1 MREVDVIVLGGGI
14 VGITAAIYLRMSG
27 RDVLVVE
34 RGRPGDEASRGN
46 AGVLTREDL
55 LPFSIPDDPLRL
67 MGAVFNAS
75 SRFRYDPR
83 ILSRLLSWAGRL
95 CEVSER
101 DNGMRYATAIA
112 SLQRT
117 AIFEHKA
124 LAKRASAERFFRP
137 SGWIK
142 LYRSDAGLEELDME
156 LHFARIFGTTYEDLD
171 ESRLCELEPDLY
183 AGDFSRALFF
193 PESLS
198 VSSPGGLTKA
208 YARHL
213 RDVGGVVETGDA
225 RSLARSSGRWAVNT
239 LTGKV
244 CADNIVVSLGAW
256 SSQVLEPLG
265 IQFPLMASRG
275 YYRHFRPVDGVNLR
289 RPIHDVEQGYMLS
302 PMERGLRLTTG
313 HEFTGVEAKAETAQL
328 RRNVKAARKVFPLG
342 PEIEEELCFAARPL
356 LPDSLPVVGLAPG
369 HKGLWL
375 NFGHAG
381 HGFTTAPATA
391 VLLAQ
396 LMNDEEPF
404 TDPSPLSPLRFGL

>member
-46 AGVLTREDL
+46 AGVLTHEDL
-55 LPFSIPDDPLRL
+55 LPFSFPDDPLKL

-75 SRFRYDPR
+75 PRYRYDPR
-83 ILSRLLSWAGRL
+83 IFSRLVSWARRL
-95 CEVSER
+95 REASER
-101 DNGMRYATAIA
+101 DNGMRYATVMT

-124 LAKRASAERFFRP
+124 LAKRASAERFLRP

-171 ESRLCELEPDLY
+171 ERRLCELEPDLY

-225 RSLARSSGRWAVNT
+225 RSLVRNSGRWVVST
-239 LTGKV
+239 LNGKV
-244 CADNIVVSLGAW
+244 SAADVVVSLGAW

-265 IQFPLMASRG
+265 IEVPLIASRG
-275 YYRHFRPVDGVNLR
+275 YYRHFRPMDGASLR
-289 RPIHDVEQGYMLS
+289 RPVHDVERGYLLS

-313 HEFTGVEAKAETAQL
+313 HEFTGLEAKADAAQL
-328 RRNVKAARKVFPLG
+328 KRNVKSARKIFPLG
-342 PEIEEELCFAARPL
+342 AEIGEELCFAPRPL
-356 LPDSLPVVGLAPG
+356 LPDSLPVVGPAPG
-369 HKGLWL
+369 RKGLWL

-381 HGFTTAPATA
+381 HGFTTAPATG

-404 TDPSPLSPLRFGL
+404 TDPSPLSPLRFRL